1 MARVPWFQL
10 ARSRVSV
17 GTLVLAIAVSA
28 LSVQPAEAQ
37 QTITDVLTFLMTN
50 RSIPTDDFVRDEE
63 AAIATRDT
71 IGDLLVLELA
81 NLPSSSA
88 AGFSYRLDPALGT
101 VIRSS
106 DSFGPVFTE
115 RSLLAGRGQA
125 SFSVNYRSTVFD
137 TIDGR
142 NLRDGTLLSTAS
154 ILRGDS
160 APFDVETV
168 SLRIRTDIMTA
179 TGTFGITDRVDISAG
194 VPFVRLSLQGERV
207 DTYRGRR
214 LVQATAS
221 ASAAGLGDVLLRGRV
236 NVVREE
242 ASGLSVSAE
251 VRLPTGREED
261 LLGAGTMSFTP
272 RLIGSYEQNR
282 VGVHAE
288 LGYAFDEIADALV
301 YSAAVTGVATPRV
314 TLIGE
319 VLGRRLKGL
328 GALTETTSPHPR
340 LSGVDTIR
348 LVGSGENTDRMVVAA
363 GLKWNVASTWLMTAS
378 VLKSLTTVGLN
389 ATWVPSV
396 TFDYWFGQ

>member
-1 MARVPWFQL
+1 MARVLWFQL
-10 ARSRVSV
+10 ARDRVRV
-17 GTLVLAIAVSA
+17 GTLVLAMAMSA

-125 SFSVNYRSTVFD
+125 SLSVNYRTTVFD

-207 DTYRGRR
+207 DTYRGRQ

-236 NVVREE
+236 NIVREE

-261 LLGAGTMSFTP
+261 LLGTGTMSFTP
-272 RLIGSYEQNR
+272 RVIGSYEQNS

-288 LGYAFDEIADALV
+288 LGYSFDETADALV
-301 YSAAVTGVATPRV
+301 YGAAVTGVATPRV
-314 TLIGE
+314 TVIGE

-328 GALTETTSPHPR
+328 GALTETTTPHPR
-340 LSGVDTIR
+340 LAGVDTIR
-348 LVGSGENTDRMVVAA
+348 LVGSGESTDRVMAAA
-363 GLKWNVASTWLMTAS
+363 GVKWNVASTWLMTVS
-378 VLKSLTTVGLN
+378 VLRSLTNVGLN

>member
-1 MARVPWFQL
+1 MRLSRPHRVR
-10 ARSRVSV
+10 ANV
-17 GTLVLAIAVSA
+17 GILVLTMAASA
-28 LSVQPAEAQ
+28 AAERSAEAQ

-50 RSIPTDDFVRDEE
+50 RSIPTDDFVRDEQ

-115 RSLLAGRGQA
+115 RSLLAGGGQA
-125 SFSVNYRSTVFD
+125 SFSINYRTSLYD
-137 TIDGR
+137 SIDGR

-160 APFDVETV
+160 APFDIETV
-168 SLRIRTDIMTA
+168 SLRIRTDTMTV
-179 TGTFGITDRVDISAG
+179 TGTYGITDRIDVSAG

-214 LVQATAS
+214 LVQATGS

-236 NVVREE
+236 NVIQEE
-242 ASGLSVSAE
+242 ATGLSVGAE

-261 LLGAGTMSFTP
+261 LLGAGRASFTP
-272 RLIGSYEQNR
+272 RLIGSYEEAR

-288 LGYAFDEIADALV
+288 LGYAFDGIADALV
-301 YSAAVTGVATPRV
+301 YGAAVTGVASPRV
-314 TLIGE
+314 TVIGE
-319 VLGRRLKGL
+319 VLGHRLKGL
-328 GALTETTSPHPR
+328 GALTETTLPHPR
-340 LSGVDTIR
+340 LAGVDTIR
-348 LVGSGENTDRMVVAA
+348 LVGSGENTDRIMAAA
-363 GLKWNVASTWLMTAS
+363 GLKWNVASTWLLTAS
-378 VLKSLTTVGLN
+378 VLRSLTDVGLN
-389 ATWVPSV
+389 AAWVPSV